1 LTQLQSSKAS
11 AEGTP
16 DRTSILHLE
25 DTSKYYRT
33 GEFTVTALSH
43 CNFQVFGGEIVAV
56 MGPSGSG
63 KTTLLTIAGA
73 LLRPSEGRVEICGID
88 VTNMG
93 EAQLA
98 QVRRQKVGFVYQS
111 FNLLESL
118 TATENV
124 RLVIQNH
131 AGSSRREA
139 GHRAKEL
146 LEMFGLGHR
155 LNSLPKKMSD
165 GEKQRVAIARALAK
179 EPDLLLADEPTAN
192 LDARRGQEV
201 MALLR
206 EKAVELNKA
215 VVVVSHDNR
224 IRQFAHR
231 VVWLEDGTIRDED
244 THEVGH

>member
-1 LTQLQSSKAS
+1 VEDQPKSV
-11 AEGTP
+11 
-16 DRTSILHLE
+16 LHL
-25 DTSKYYRT
+25 DGVSKVYRT
-33 GEFTVTALSH
+33 GEFTVTALKDV
-43 CNFQVFGGEIVAV
+43 NFHVHGGEIVAV

-73 LLRPSEGRVEICGID
+73 LLRPTTGTVHICGID

-98 QVRRQKVGFVYQS
+98 AIRRQKVGFVYQS
-111 FNLLESL
+111 FNLLEAL
-118 TATENV
+118 TAIENV

-131 AGSSRREA
+131 LNHTKKEATSRAR
-139 GHRAKEL
+139 EL
-146 LEMFGLGHR
+146 LEMFGLAHR

-179 EPDLLLADEPTAN
+179 DPELLLADEPTAN
-192 LDARRGQEV
+192 LDARRGHEV
-201 MALLR
+201 MGLLR
-206 EKAVELNKA
+206 DKAVELNKA

-224 IRQFAHR
+224 IREFAHR

-244 THEVGH
+244 THSVGS